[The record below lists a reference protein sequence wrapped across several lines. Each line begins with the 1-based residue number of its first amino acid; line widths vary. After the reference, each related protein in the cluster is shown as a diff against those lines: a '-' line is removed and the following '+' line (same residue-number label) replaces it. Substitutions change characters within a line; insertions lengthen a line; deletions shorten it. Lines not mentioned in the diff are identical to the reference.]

1 MPWVVAARMRANTW
15 CPARGLAGASPTTP
29 PSCAAQPL
37 GTARWRHAWLPV
49 PPPAICRWLTWRG
62 CWCWGQGRR
71 NLRPH
76 LDRWRFRCVFPVL
89 SPPRPP
95 AGRTR
100 PPARNGFRFLLRY
113 GQHGGCDWCG
123 TVLSIPAHAA
133 VGLRHPDELLVAV
146 LQVDEVGG
154 GDLRRMADF
163 RRACWAEM
171 QGWPAM
177 VQLFSASVGSAEP
190 VWTLGRGL
198 GGSSEGGS
206 PLTGRKVRRSIG
218 ERCPAGAR
226 PAVAAAGELA
236 VLPRVCLPAAGRRLK
251 TRFLG
256 CCGAGRSLVV
266 WV

>member
-1 MPWVVAARMRANTW
+1 MPWMVAARARATTW
-15 CPARGLAGASPTTP
+15 APARRLAGASPTTP

-37 GTARWRHAWLPV
+37 GTARWRHARLPV
-49 PPPAICRWLTWRG
+49 PPLAICRWLTWRG

-123 TVLSIPAHAA
+123 AVPSIPAHGA
-133 VGLRHPDELLVAV
+133 VSLRSPDELLVAV

-163 RRACWAEM
+163 RRASRAEM
-171 QGWPAM
+171 QGWPA
-177 VQLFSASVGSAEP
+177 VEGLLSASVGTAEA
-190 VWTLGRGL
+190 VGTLGLRL
-198 GGSSEGGS
+198 ECRSGGGRWLS
-206 PLTGRKVRRSIG
+206 GRKPRLPVG
-218 ERCPAGAR
+218 EWRPAGAR
-226 PAVAAAGELA
+226 AV
-236 VLPRVCLPAAGRRLK
+236 R
-251 TRFLG
+251 G
-256 CCGAGRSLVV
+256 C
-266 WV
+266 